1 MKDDIYAGADPRE
14 IPTYTVR
21 EAARYVGLPTGTLW
35 NWAFGL
41 HYPTEKG
48 RAFFSPVIEIPDR
61 SKRTLSFMNI
71 VEAHVLKAT
80 RRRHGVPLRSIRA
93 ALDYLKSNFPS
104 PHPLTDH
111 RFLTDGLDL
120 FVEKYGD
127 LIAVSKKGQ
136 LAMKEALEAHLQRI
150 EWDPHGRAEK
160 LYPFVRPGDLH
171 APAYVVIDPRI
182 SFGRPILRGTGIP
195 TEVLAD
201 RFDSGESI
209 EDIAKD
215 YGRTR
220 DEVEEA
226 IRCELR
232 AA

>member
-1 MKDDIYAGADPRE
+1 MGHDIYGGADPRE

-21 EAARYVGLPTGTLW
+21 DAARYVGLPTGTLY
-35 NWAFGL
+35 NWTFGL
-41 HYPTEKG
+41 YYPTEKG
-48 RAFFSPVIEIPDR
+48 RTFFSPVIEVPDKAAR
-61 SKRTLSFMNI
+61 LLSFMNV

-80 RRRHGVPLRSIRA
+80 RRGHGVPLRSIRA
-93 ALDYLKSNFPS
+93 TLDYLKGNFPS

-120 FVEKYGD
+120 FVVKCGE
-127 LIAVSKKGQ
+127 LIAVSRKGQ
-136 LAMKEALEAHLQRI
+136 LALKEVLEAHLRRI
-150 EWDPHGRAEK
+150 EWDTLGRAER
-160 LYPFVRPGDLH
+160 LYPFIRPDDLT
-171 APAYVVIDPRI
+171 APAYVVMDPRI
-182 SFGRPILRGTGIP
+182 SFGRPVLRGTGIP

-201 RFDSGESI
+201 RFNSGESI
-209 EDIAKD
+209 QDIAKD
-215 YGRTR
+215 YGRDR